1 MIRKKN
7 LGKGLGKLSFRK
19 KVSVSEKSL
28 GFVQNFRQTA
38 GNQMEAKKTSRDLL
52 ALVGDTKTNTLIHK
66 QKMKKANIF
75 FKKKK
80 GDRRRAGGFGGEDLV
95 CDGLSCRTGDGRRE
109 GE

>member
-1 MIRKKN
+1 M
-7 LGKGLGKLSFRK
+7 GKLSFRK

-66 QKMKKANIF
+66 QKMKKGKYILF
-75 FKKKK
+75 LKKK

>member
-1 MIRKKN
+1 MFSRKIVSVFDSEKN

-66 QKMKKANIF
+66 QKMKKGKYILFLKNIARIANAVQVTI
-75 FKKKK
+75 
-80 GDRRRAGGFGGEDLV
+80 
-95 CDGLSCRTGDGRRE
+95 
-109 GE
+109 

>member
-1 MIRKKN
+1 MFSRKIVSVFDSEKN

-75 FKKKK
+75 FFLKKK
-80 GDRRRAGGFGGEDLV
+80 R
-95 CDGLSCRTGDGRRE
+95 
-109 GE
+109 